1 MNATAAEQAARA
13 DLVFVGAAVDVRAPA
28 RADSVQFLFA
38 VEEVRKGPTLASAVV
53 ATAANGAACGAG
65 FTVDTR
71 WLVFATRSG
80 DAWASTLCSGNQPLG
95 AAAGVPSD
103 AAEWPDQAEQAA
115 QGDANPALPL
125 QSFVMI
131 VVVALLAAG
140 LGGRV
145 PLARAR
151 ATTAL
156 RAADARRQ
164 RNAPSSRLTKRAI
177 ANAGRKAAIRSVR
190 GQPGPPNQA

>member
-1 MNATAAEQAARA
+1 MLRRVPLLLAILGGVLLVAGRPATAAACSCVNATAAEQAARA
-13 DLVFVGAAVDVRAPA
+13 DLVFVGAAVDVRASA
-28 RADSVQFLFA
+28 GADSVQFLFA

-53 ATAANGAACGAG
+53 ATAASGAACGAG

-80 DAWASTLCSGNQPLG
+80 DAWVSTLCSGNQPLG

-140 LGGRV
+140 SAVAFLWRGRA
-145 PLARAR
+145 P
-151 ATTAL
+151 
-156 RAADARRQ
+156 RR
-164 RNAPSSRLTKRAI
+164 P
-177 ANAGRKAAIRSVR
+177 AGS
-190 GQPGPPNQA
+190 

>member
-1 MNATAAEQAARA
+1 MSRRVPLLLAILAGVLLVAGRPATAAACSCVNATETEQVARA
-13 DLVFVGAAVDVRAPA
+13 DFVFVGAAVDVRASAGANP
-28 RADSVQFLFA
+28 VQFLFA

-53 ATAANGAACGAG
+53 MTAANGGACGAG

-95 AAAGVPSD
+95 AAAAPSD

-131 VVVALLAAG
+131 VVVVLLAVGSAVAFLWRGRAPRRPAG
-140 LGGRV
+140 
-145 PLARAR
+145 
-151 ATTAL
+151 
-156 RAADARRQ
+156 
-164 RNAPSSRLTKRAI
+164 S
-177 ANAGRKAAIRSVR
+177 
-190 GQPGPPNQA
+190 